1 MDKIF
6 KNNTVMGIVAIVTL
20 ALTAYLFW
28 YVRKENKPETTE
40 TPAQTTEE

>member
-40 TPAQTTEE
+40 MPAQTTEE